1 MSLGPEAAKRLQ
13 DKTILIT
20 GASSGIGE
28 QTARDYA
35 EASNGQ
41 VKLFL
46 TARRLDKLESLK
58 EELEAQ
64 WTNVKVCVK
73 KLDVS
78 DFKAVDEFF
87 ESLPEDFK
95 DIDILINNSGKALG
109 VDKIGTIKQEDING
123 MFEVNVLGMIA
134 VAQRTLQIFKAKNS
148 GDIVQLGSI
157 AGRDPY
163 PGGGIYCATKAAL
176 RSFSHSLR
184 KELIDTKIRVIEID
198 PGNVETEFSNVRFK
212 GDAAAAKNVY
222 KGTEPLVAKDIS
234 DLIVYCTSR
243 RQNVVVA
250 ESLIFA
256 TNQASASHIYRS
268 E

>member
-1 MSLGPEAAKRLQ
+1 MSHGPEAAKRLQ
-13 DKTILIT
+13 NKIILIT
-20 GASSGIGE
+20 GASSGIGQ
-28 QTARDYA
+28 QTAKDYA

-41 VKLFL
+41 IKLLL
-46 TARRLDKLESLK
+46 TARRLDKLEELK
-58 EELEAQ
+58 KELEEQ
-64 WTNVKVCVK
+64 WSEIKVLVKQ
-73 KLDVS
+73 LDVS
-78 DFKAVDEFF
+78 DFKAIDEFF
-87 ESLPEDFK
+87 DTIPEDFK

-109 VDKIGTIKQEDING
+109 VDKIGNIKQEDITG
-123 MFEVNVLGMIA
+123 MFDVNVLGMIS
-134 VAQRTLQIFKAKNS
+134 VAQRALQIFKAKNS

-198 PGNVETEFSNVRFK
+198 PGNVETEFSNVRFR

-234 DLIVYCTSR
+234 DLIVYATSR
-243 RQNVVVA
+243 RQNAVIA
-250 ESLIFA
+250 ETLVFA